1 MSDPEVQDQC
11 VIVGIDTHADT
22 HHVAVVTEYGKPV
35 ADQVF
40 PTTSAG
46 YRRVLEFITGFG
58 EVLQVGM
65 EGTGTYGA
73 ALTRVLQG
81 EGMSVIEVN
90 RPDRQQRRLKG
101 KTDPLDAYRAAQSVI
116 AARSTAIPKAKD
128 GPVECL
134 RVLRALRVSAVKS
147 RSAAINQIKGL
158 LISAPE
164 ALRSKYQGMTTA
176 TMVGVMA
183 RSRPSGHLADPSY
196 MTARVLK
203 ALAIR
208 YNYLSEEIDDA
219 TSQLQK
225 VLESYAPMLQELTG
239 VGTDVASQLL
249 VTLGDNQDRVKNEA
263 QFAALTGVSPV
274 PASSGKTSRHRL
286 SRGGDR
292 QANCALHHIV
302 LVRMNIDPRTK
313 DYVTKRTEEGK
324 SKREIMRCLKR
335 YVAREVYRQITNPVP
350 APTFG
355 DLRLLRHGQGITL
368 QEAADNLDEW
378 PSTLSRLER
387 GRTRNDHLL
396 LRYRA
401 WLHEQASAPVT
412 ALQEQLQPRASVHR
426 DTVGSTP
433 LPTPGDSSHGLST
446 ATTAGELPAWLP

>member
-1 MSDPEVQDQC
+1 M
-11 VIVGIDTHADT
+11 VGVDTHADI
-22 HHVAVVTEYGKPV
+22 HHVAVVTEYGKPI
-35 ADQVF
+35 ADQAF
-40 PTTSAG
+40 LTTAAG
-46 YRRVLEFITGFG
+46 YREALRFITGFG
-58 EVLQVGM
+58 EVLQIGM

-73 ALTRVLQG
+73 ALTKVLQG
-81 EGMSVIEVN
+81 EGMIVIEVD
-90 RPDRQQRRLKG
+90 RPDRQHRRLKG

-116 AARSTAIPKAKD
+116 AGRSTAVPKAKD

-134 RVLRALRVSAVKS
+134 RVLRAVRVPAMKS

-164 ALRSKYQGMTTA
+164 VLRSEYQGMPTA
-176 TMVGVMA
+176 TMIGVMA
-183 RSRPSGHLADPSY
+183 RSRPSGHQADPSY
-196 MTARVLK
+196 VTARVLK
-203 ALAIR
+203 ALAVR
-208 YNYLSEEIDDA
+208 YQHLSEEIDEA
-219 TSQLQK
+219 TAQLK
-225 VLESYAPMLQELTG
+225 DILESYAPMLQELTG

-249 VTLGDNQDRVKNEA
+249 VTLGDNQDRVRNEA
-263 QFAALTGVSPV
+263 QFAALAGVAPV

-313 DYVTKRTEEGK
+313 EYVAQRTEEGK

-350 APTFG
+350 APAIA
-355 DLRLLRHGQGITL
+355 DLRPLRHELGVTL
-368 QEAADNLDEW
+368 QEAAGSLGEW

-396 LRYRA
+396 LRYRG
-401 WLHEQASAPVT
+401 WLHDHNTGAEALTDSAVD
-412 ALQEQLQPRASVHR
+412 ALQV
-426 DTVGSTP
+426 
-433 LPTPGDSSHGLST
+433 
-446 ATTAGELPAWLP
+446 

>member
-1 MSDPEVQDQC
+1 MSDPEMQEQRIV
-11 VIVGIDTHADT
+11 VGIDTHADT
-22 HHVAVVTEYGKPV
+22 HHVAVVTEYGKPLG
-35 ADQVF
+35 DQAF
-40 PTTSAG
+40 PTTTTG
-46 YRRVLEFITGFG
+46 YREALHFITGFG

-73 ALTRVLQG
+73 ALTKILQG
-81 EGMSVIEVN
+81 EGMTVIEVN

-116 AARSTAIPKAKD
+116 TGRSTAVPKAKD

-134 RVLRALRVSAVKS
+134 RVLRASRVSAMKS
-147 RSAAINQIKGL
+147 RSAAINQIKSL

-164 ALRSKYQGMTTA
+164 GLRAKYQGMTTT
-176 TMVGVMA
+176 TMIGVMA
-183 RSRPSGHLADPSY
+183 RSRPSGHLADPTY

-203 ALAIR
+203 SLAIR
-208 YNYLSEEIDDA
+208 YQHLSAEIEDA
-219 TSQLQK
+219 TVQLHNILQ
-225 VLESYAPMLQELTG
+225 SYAPMLQELTG
-239 VGTDVASQLL
+239 VGADVASQLL
-249 VTLGDNQDRVKNEA
+249 ITFGDNRERVGNEA
-263 QFAALTGVSPV
+263 QFAALTGVAPI

-313 DYVTKRTEEGK
+313 DYVVKRTEEGK
-324 SKREIMRCLKR
+324 SKREIIRCLKR
-335 YVAREVYRQITNPVP
+335 YVAREVYRQITNPTP
-350 APTFG
+350 APTFD
-355 DLRLLRHGQGITL
+355 DLRPLRHELGLTL
-368 QEAADNLDEW
+368 QDAATDLDEW

-401 WLHEQASAPVT
+401 WLHNQRTMA
-412 ALQEQLQPRASVHR
+412 
-426 DTVGSTP
+426 GP
-433 LPTPGDSSHGLST
+433 LPTARDSSDGLST
-446 ATTAGELPAWLP
+446 ATTAGELPKWLPELSRG

>member
-1 MSDPEVQDQC
+1 MSDPEVQGSR
-11 VIVGIDTHADT
+11 VVVGVDTHADT
-22 HHVAVVTEYGKPV
+22 HHVAVITEYGKPI
-35 ADQVF
+35 ADQAF
-40 PTTSAG
+40 PTTAAG
-46 YRRVLEFITGFG
+46 YREALTFITGFG

-73 ALTRVLQG
+73 ALTKVLQSQG
-81 EGMSVIEVN
+81 LLVIEVN

-116 AARSTAIPKAKD
+116 AGRSTAVPKAKD

-134 RVLRALRVSAVKS
+134 RVLRASRVSAMKS

-164 ALRSKYQGMTTA
+164 TLRSKYQGMNTA
-176 TMVGVMA
+176 AMVGAMA
-183 RSRPSGHLADPSY
+183 RSRPSGHLADPSFV
-196 MTARVLK
+196 TARVLK
-203 ALAIR
+203 ALALR
-208 YNYLSEEIDDA
+208 YQHLSAEIDETTA
-219 TSQLQK
+219 QLQDI
-225 VLESYAPMLQELTG
+225 LESYAPMLQELTG

-249 VTLGDNQDRVKNEA
+249 VTLGDNRDRVSNEA
-263 QFAALTGVSPV
+263 QFAALTGVAPV

-335 YVAREVYRQITNPVP
+335 YVAREVYRQITNPAP
-350 APTFG
+350 APSVT
-355 DLRLLRHGQGITL
+355 DLRPLRHELGLTL
-368 QEAADNLDEW
+368 QDAAKDLYEW

-387 GRTRNDHLL
+387 GRTRNDALL
-396 LRYRA
+396 TRYRQ
-401 WLHEQASAPVT
+401 WLQQRAAPV
-412 ALQEQLQPRASVHR
+412 AF
-426 DTVGSTP
+426 
-433 LPTPGDSSHGLST
+433 
-446 ATTAGELPAWLP
+446 

>member
-1 MSDPEVQDQC
+1 MSDSEVQGTR
-11 VIVGIDTHADT
+11 VVVGIDTHADT
-22 HHVAVVTEYGKPV
+22 HHVAVVTEYGKPLG
-35 ADQVF
+35 DREF

-46 YRRVLEFITGFG
+46 YREVLGFVTGFG

-73 ALTRVLQG
+73 ALTKVLQG
-81 EGMSVIEVN
+81 EEILVIEVN

-116 AARSTAIPKAKD
+116 AGRSTAIPKAKD

-134 RVLRALRVSAVKS
+134 RVLRALRVSAMKS

-164 ALRSKYQGMTTA
+164 VLRCKYQGMTTA
-176 TMVGVMA
+176 TMIGVMA
-183 RSRPSGHLADPSY
+183 RSRPTGHLADPSY
-196 MTARVLK
+196 VTARVLK
-203 ALAIR
+203 ALAVR
-208 YNYLSEEIDDA
+208 YQHLSTEIDDA
-219 TSQLQK
+219 TAQLK
-225 VLESYAPMLQELTG
+225 DILESYAPMLQELTG

-249 VTLGDNQDRVKNEA
+249 VTLGDNQDRVRNEA
-263 QFAALTGVSPV
+263 QFAALAGVAPV

-313 DYVTKRTEEGK
+313 NYVTKRTEEGK
-324 SKREIMRCLKR
+324 SKREIIRCLKR

-350 APTFG
+350 APAIG
-355 DLRLLRHGQGITL
+355 DLRPLRHELGITL
-368 QEAADNLDEW
+368 QEAAGSLGEW

-387 GRTRNDHLL
+387 GRTRNDQLL

-401 WLHEQASAPVT
+401 WLREKDTNAV
-412 ALQEQLQPRASVHR
+412 ALTHYANPA
-426 DTVGSTP
+426 DWCG
-433 LPTPGDSSHGLST
+433 PGAADHSRGQF
-446 ATTAGELPAWLP
+446 